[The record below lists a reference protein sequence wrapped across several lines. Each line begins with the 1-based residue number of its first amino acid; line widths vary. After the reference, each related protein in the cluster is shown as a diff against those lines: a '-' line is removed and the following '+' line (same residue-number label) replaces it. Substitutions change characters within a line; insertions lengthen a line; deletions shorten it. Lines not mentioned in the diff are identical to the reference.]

1 MQKET
6 AIKDVFIAEF
16 ERLESE
22 REDVTLWD
30 VTLSLFSKHAEIYL
44 LVLKADINII
54 EKLAQG
60 LSVYSISN
68 TLSVPSKHVMEA
80 ASVWGLRLV
89 EQTVDFNPLLI
100 YREGMSPE
108 EMLLHMN
115 DILAI
120 PIDLDIA
127 DTLVYNI
134 ERFHTLD
141 DFLKEEE

>member
-6 AIKDVFIAEF
+6 KLKDIFIAEY
-16 ERLESE
+16 ERLELE
-22 REDVTLWD
+22 RSGVTLWD
-30 VTLSLFSKHAEIYL
+30 VALSLFSKHVEIYV

-54 EKLAQG
+54 EKIAQG

-68 TLSVPSKHVMEA
+68 TLSVPSKHVMEV
-80 ASVWGLRLV
+80 ASTWGLRLV

-100 YREGMSPE
+100 YNEGMSPE

-115 DILAI
+115 DILAL

-141 DFLKEEE
+141 EFLKEEE